1 MAVRLALLGAPGAPI
16 TREARRYLSGRVE
29 LVVDSDE
36 RVSLAT
42 LRDARPDV
50 ILSAA
55 HHYVIGPKMRA
66 AARLGAVGLH
76 PSLLPAYR
84 GSYPLWWALRAGEKE
99 VGLSLYH
106 LTDDMDAGAVISQ
119 YRVPVGRLGFAALY
133 ERVAALVPTALSE
146 LLSDI
151 ERTGSIPPGS
161 PQEGEHRVYPT
172 PPSPM
177 RAIMKARW
185 MVSGRR

>member
-1 MAVRLALLGAPGAPI
+1 VTRVTLLGADGAPI
-16 TREARRYLSGRVE
+16 TREARSFLSGKVD

-42 LRDARPDV
+42 LQAARPDV

-66 AARLGAVGLH
+66 TARLGAVGLH

-84 GSYPLWWALRAGEKE
+84 GSYPLWWALRAGERE

-106 LTDDMDAGAVISQ
+106 LVDAMDAGAVIGQ
-119 YRVPVGRLGFAALY
+119 YRVPVGRLRFAALY
-133 ERVAALVPTALSE
+133 ERVAALVPIALGD
-146 LLSDI
+146 LLQAI
-151 ERTGSIPPGS
+151 EQTGAIPEGTPQDGEYRT
-161 PQEGEHRVYPT
+161 YPT
-172 PPSPM
+172 PPRMM
-177 RAIMKARW
+177 RAMMKARW
-185 MVSGRR
+185 ALR